1 MKSLLVLGQSPFEEA
16 VRTALDAASYRV
28 LWKAEPGEAD
38 SLLRLGFT
46 DVVVVEAQGIQ
57 PQLTSFLARVRHLVP
72 NGCVVVYAEASPW
85 EGEEEA
91 YVAGADHVLF
101 KPVRPRLL
109 NALLQRSEIPPSPP
123 GESVATPPIAD
134 HPETIQA
141 LDQSPSPL
149 AILRDF
155 SKVLRNSLQ
164 AEVFID
170 QFLWL
175 LREIV
180 SLNRAAV
187 FFYSAPAR
195 PSGKDRAVHPDD
207 LFPAGTMGI
216 PSALAEHFTLSHDF
230 GIGDFIA
237 QRGRVLVR
245 NSPEAQRDR
254 MIQKEFAVWDMQ
266 VAIPIQDRATVV
278 GVALFDHHLTG
289 EPLTRDELHWLCL
302 LFDQLGAAV
311 WNGVTIT
318 PVRKDLSSPAVAAL
332 VVAEGGKPESSRL
345 TIAPKSGRASLIKTM
360 AAHLAHEIGNSLAPL
375 STYQQLAPREFENAD
390 FRASFIAAVGEGI
403 KRLSRLVTQMHYL
416 SHDLT
421 DRDAVFSVSVLIKKA
436 IAEAKAN
443 FPDKTPSIQLE
454 DADGFLTLAGD
465 SAALQHALAEVLLN
479 AFQASPANPQAHLRL
494 QHAGAPNGGQQLHIV
509 IQDAGPGFTP
519 DLVQRLGEPFFSS
532 RKVGMGLG
540 LAVARKIIEIH
551 KGNLEIL
558 PSQPGQHGAV
568 RISLPLSNEV

>member
-85 EGEEEA
+85 EDEEEA

-123 GESVATPPIAD
+123 GKSVATPPIAD

-141 LDQSPSPL
+141 LAQSPSPL

-237 QRGRVLVR
+237 QRGRVLIR

-266 VAIPIQDRATVV
+266 VAIPIQDRETVV

-311 WNGVTIT
+311 RNGVTIT

-558 PSQPGQHGAV
+558 PSPPGQHGAV
-568 RISLPLSNEV
+568 RISLPLSNQV